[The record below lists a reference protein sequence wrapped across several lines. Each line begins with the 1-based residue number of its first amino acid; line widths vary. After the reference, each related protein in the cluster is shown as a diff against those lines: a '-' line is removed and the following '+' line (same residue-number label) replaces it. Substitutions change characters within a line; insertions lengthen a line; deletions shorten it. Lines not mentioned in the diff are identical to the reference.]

1 MDPSAD
7 TPTHFPAPPWDR
19 VAIIG
24 VGLLGGSLGLAL
36 KARRLCRQVVG
47 IGRSMQRLDEA
58 IGQGAIDVGFT
69 DLPSGVA
76 GCQWVVVCTPIQ
88 QIAAHVLAA
97 AKAAP
102 QAMITDVGSTKE
114 SLVRQLASFPHLRFV
129 GSHPMAGSE
138 KSGCQH
144 GSASLFDRR
153 LVFVTPSPATPEPW
167 TVEVK
172 KFWEAVGAQAVA
184 IPPDQHD
191 LCVAEVSHLPH
202 LIASALATATDPH
215 WIPMAAS
222 GWSGTTRVAAGDP
235 ALWTQILMENR
246 TPVLQ
251 ATRKFATI
259 LQAWVDA
266 LESGDG
272 EKIEQLLEAGK
283 QSRDALG
290 NRHPSS

>member
-1 MDPSAD
+1 ME
-7 TPTHFPAPPWDR
+7 
-19 VAIIG
+19 
-24 VGLLGGSLGLAL
+24 
-36 KARRLCRQVVG
+36 RLQ
-47 IGRSMQRLDEA
+47 EA
-58 IGQGAIDVGFT
+58 IAQGAIDVAST
-69 DLPSGVA
+69 NLSNGVA
-76 GCQWVVVCTPIQ
+76 ECQWVVVCTPIQ
-88 QIAAHVLAA
+88 QIAAHVVSA

-114 SLVRQLASFPHLRFV
+114 SLVRQLASFPNLRFV

-153 LVFVTPSPATPEPW
+153 LVFVTPSTATPKTW
-167 TVEVK
+167 TEEVR
-172 KFWEAVGAQAVA
+172 KFWEAVGAQSVA
-184 IPPDQHD
+184 IDPGQHD
-191 LCVAEVSHLPH
+191 LCVAQVSHLPH
-202 LIASALATATDPH
+202 LIASALATSTDPH

-222 GWSGTTRVAAGDP
+222 GWSSTTRVAAGDP

-272 EKIEQLLEAGK
+272 KKIEQLLEAGK